1 MYGSKDTCMDTDY
14 PEIPEEILELFKKG
28 ELSDE
33 IRLDKDGNWFHNGQP
48 FTNKKII
55 EFFNRSINITA
66 DGTHVIHYD
75 RYTYPIVVEDAPV
88 FVTGVWFKG
97 FGKWEKINLNLST
110 GAAELLD
117 IHSIYYKN
125 TTLYCR
131 VRGGTLVARFRNS
144 PFYHLMERL
153 DEVDGAFYLTLCG
166 EKIQLHQD

>member
-1 MYGSKDTCMDTDY
+1 MDY
-14 PEIPEEILELFKKG
+14 PEIPEEILEILRQG
-28 ELSDE
+28 GQMDE

-97 FGKWEKINLNLST
+97 FGKWEQIHLNLST
-110 GAAELLD
+110 GGTELLD

-125 TTLYCR
+125 ATLYCR
-131 VRGGTLVARFRNS
+131 VCGGRLIAKFRHS
-144 PFYHLMERL
+144 PFYHLLERL
-153 DEVDGAFYLTLCG
+153 DEVDGSFYLTLCG
-166 EKIQLHQD
+166 EKIQLQQD